1 MPRKRRVKMS
11 YYFIVD
17 NYRIGNQ
24 EEYEE
29 YIMKVK
35 PIVEAYGGIYLVRT
49 DKVTSMNEAR
59 KPDRSIVIQFPDKKM
74 IEQCF
79 SSNEYKKIM
88 NKRIKNVDS
97 RAIIVPGLEEENES
111 TSDKNWFSG
120 NGASKEICICVFNRS
135 TVLLFD

>member
-1 MPRKRRVKMS
+1 MS

-35 PIVEAYGGIYLVRT
+35 PIVEEYGGIYLVRT

-97 RAIIVPGLEEENES
+97 RAIIVPGLGEENES
-111 TSDKNWFSG
+111 TSDKN
-120 NGASKEICICVFNRS
+120 
-135 TVLLFD
+135 